1 MSNPTLFRTE
11 AISKLSEAVK
21 NIRST
26 QQTLQS
32 SSSVRSKV
40 YEISAACWY
49 GSLKLVQDQ
58 LGVFVILSFGNN
70 GSKNA
75 YIGDVEIALGDLAA
89 LPISLNPE
97 SEVYQMVMEHGRLY
111 IIGTDGLLVLRLAN
125 RDDGGLGLSM
135 YAAEA
140 SYEGYCACI
149 YGLIPDA
156 TLNEELSPQH

>member
-32 SSSVRSKV
+32 SSPLRSKV
-40 YEISAACWY
+40 YPITTYDWY

-70 GSKNA
+70 GSKFSNIA
-75 YIGDVEIALGDLAA
+75 EVQIALDPLT
-89 LPISLNPE
+89 LPITLNPE
-97 SEVYQMVMEHGRLY
+97 SDVYQMVKEHSQHYLIGSDGVVGCQVAKSGDVGLR
-111 IIGTDGLLVLRLAN
+111 II
-125 RDDGGLGLSM
+125 LSFI
-135 YAAEA
+135 EER
-140 SYEGYCACI
+140 SYEGYCTCI

-156 TLNEELSPQH
+156 TLNEELPPQH